1 MLAAMKETFKR
12 FLELVGDHDCEHRY
26 VIHEGF
32 HIYIE
37 EFKSYEVMKIFYCKL
52 STNCRV

>member
-26 VIHEGF
+26 IIHEGF